1 MVKSFKG
8 REVDM
13 QALAIKNEKTVAI
26 GNANMNAKGDILG
39 KGGKIIKTRE
49 DIIKEYY
56 EANNIKPEIIS
67 LKSDKVSQ
75 KQEEAVAKD
84 VLELIEKTPNKP
96 ENPKKSKSS
105 KTEDL
110 KSNVENDDEIDF
122 DN

>member
-56 EANNIKPEIIS
+56 EANNIKPEIVS

-110 KSNVENDDEIDF
+110 KSNVEKDDEIDF

>member
-96 ENPKKSKSS
+96 ENPKKSKPS

-110 KSNVENDDEIDF
+110 KSNVEKDDKIDF
-122 DN
+122 E